1 MTSRH
6 YQAAAAGAAVIAA
19 LALAACGTSAS
30 PSAPGASTPSAAASA
45 AATPTA
51 FSTADITFTTRM
63 LGLEGQATALAATV
77 TGHTAA
83 PEIQQFAARMRAQ
96 VGDAQRMR
104 ELMGDWQQPMPA
116 PYSPGAS
123 LPAGMMG
130 TGMMHAADWAE
141 ISHEHGQSFN
151 GHWLDAM
158 ISSYNAEIALCRQEL
173 GSGASPQARALARTM
188 LAERQ
193 SELPQLQQ
201 WHQDGQMG
209 MMG

>member
-1 MTSRH
+1 
-6 YQAAAAGAAVIAA
+6 
-19 LALAACGTSAS
+19 
-30 PSAPGASTPSAAASA
+30 
-45 AATPTA
+45 
-51 FSTADITFTTRM
+51 M

-77 TGHTAA
+77 TRLTAA
-83 PEIQQFAARMRAQ
+83 PELQQFAARMRAQ
-96 VGDAQRMR
+96 AGDAKRMR
-104 ELMGDWQQPMPA
+104 ELMGEWHQPVPA

-141 ISHEHGQSFN
+141 ISHERGQSFSRR
-151 GHWLDAM
+151 WLDVM

-173 GSGASPQARALARTM
+173 GSGASPQARDLARTM

-193 SELPQLQQ
+193 SELVQLRQ

>member
-6 YQAAAAGAAVIAA
+6 YQAAAGAAVIAA
-19 LALAACGTSAS
+19 LALAACGTS
-30 PSAPGASTPSAAASA
+30 PGAPGSSTPSAAASA

-51 FSTADITFTTRM
+51 FSTADITFTTKM

-83 PEIQQFAARMRAQ
+83 PELQQFAARMRAQ
-96 VGDAQRMR
+96 GSDAQRMR
-104 ELMGDWQQPMPA
+104 ELMGDWHQPRPT
-116 PYSPGAS
+116 PYSTGAS

-141 ISHEHGQSFN
+141 ISQEHGQSFN
-151 GHWLDAM
+151 SHWLDAM
-158 ISSYNAEIALCRQEL
+158 ISSYNAEIVLCRQEL
-173 GSGASPQARALARTM
+173 GSGASPGARALARTM

-193 SELPQLQQ
+193 SEIAQLQQ